1 MRLRS
6 TVLAFSFLTASV
18 VSFSHLPEVTEV
30 WAPLPPL
37 AQGNTIDAA
46 SGYAV
51 EAFGQGAYMITEGAY
66 QALIVVSSEGVILV
80 DAPPSLGLLI
90 HHAIGNLTSLPL
102 THMVYSHH
110 HSDHI
115 GAASLFAKSHVKIIA
130 HEITKRNLEALP
142 HPTRP
147 LPTVTFSDDYR
158 LHVGNQ
164 TLLLSYK
171 GPNHE
176 PGNIFIYAPRQ
187 KVLMVVDMIVPG
199 WVPYAELSLSTD
211 VPGYIAAHDQILAY
225 DFVHYVGG
233 HPGRSGN
240 RSDVERQKEYVHD
253 LFANCQEALS
263 LMRTNHTV
271 LGAQALLGQ
280 TLQLNPGN
288 VYAVAKLG
296 MDISAEYC
304 ANVTN
309 RKWLGVLGGAD
320 TFGFENAYAMI
331 KSLSVDYA

>member
-1 MRLRS
+1 MQLPS
-6 TVLAFSFLTASV
+6 TVLAFSLLTASA
-18 VSFSHLPEVTEV
+18 VSLSHLPEETEV

-37 AQGNTIDAA
+37 AQGVIIDA

-51 EAFGQGAYMITEGAY
+51 EAFGHGAYMITEGTY
-66 QALIVVSSEGVILV
+66 QALIVISNKGVILV
-80 DAPPSLGLLI
+80 DAPPTLGPMI
-90 HHAIGNLTSLPL
+90 GYAIGNLTSLPL
-102 THMVYSHH
+102 THIIYSHH

-115 GAASLFAKSHVKIIA
+115 GAASLFAKPDVEIVA
-130 HEITKRNLEALP
+130 HEITKRNLEAVL

-147 LPTVTFSDDYR
+147 LPSVTFSNDYH

-164 TLLLSYK
+164 TLDLSYK

-176 PGNIFIYAPRQ
+176 PGNIFIYAPMQ
-187 KVLMVVDMIVPG
+187 KVLMVVDVIVPG

-263 LMRTNHTV
+263 LIQTNDAI

-280 TLQLNPGN
+280 TLQLNQGN
-288 VYAVAKLG
+288 FYAVAKLG
-296 MDISAEYC
+296 MDIPAEYC
-304 ANVTN
+304 ANTTN
-309 RKWLGVLGGAD
+309 QKWLGVLGGAD
-320 TFGFENAYAMI
+320 TFGFENAYAMV
-331 KSLSVDYA
+331 KSMSVDYA